1 MSASRRQR
9 PAAHSLG
16 ATLFR
21 SRPFTLV
28 VFLVVAISAGV
39 VLLLGCGPSVQQ
51 KASTAGGS
59 VAPSGVG
66 GRGTPQEIGAAVSA
80 AYEEAMIEVT
90 GLLDLRGSAAS
101 LRPKVEQLKE
111 KYVARLVTLGKRR
124 EALAREGRAV
134 VDAAIAKGLQELPA
148 DLCAAFG
155 EGQAYYHSQ
164 DLELGNLIAS
174 FNIITR
180 YANFDL
186 LRSQE
191 PEEVER
197 LGL

>member
-39 VLLLGCGPSVQQ
+39 VLLFGCGSSVQQ
-51 KASTAGGS
+51 KASPVGS
-59 VAPSGVG
+59 SAAPSGADG
-66 GRGTPQEIGAAVSA
+66 KGTPQEIGAAVSA

-101 LRPKVEQLKE
+101 LRPKVE
-111 KYVARLVTLGKRR
+111 
-124 EALAREGRAV
+124 
-134 VDAAIAKGLQELPA
+134 
-148 DLCAAFG
+148 
-155 EGQAYYHSQ
+155 
-164 DLELGNLIAS
+164 
-174 FNIITR
+174 
-180 YANFDL
+180 
-186 LRSQE
+186 
-191 PEEVER
+191 
-197 LGL
+197 